1 MFGKYSFDALEEMVN
16 DPLPK
21 TQRIL
26 DIDRKINGR
35 MEDDEVREFIQTVC
49 HIQTISDVQQMPR
62 NRRNEVL
69 KLILEYGASIRQ
81 ISRVTGISR
90 GIIGKLN
97 G

>member
-1 MFGKYSFDALEEMVN
+1 MLEELVN

-35 MEDDEVREFIQTVC
+35 LDDDEIREFIQSVC
-49 HIQTISDVQQMPR
+49 HIETISDLQQLPR

-69 KLILEYGASIRQ
+69 KLILEYGGSIRQ
-81 ISRVTGISR
+81 ISRVTGVSR
-90 GIIGKLN
+90 GVISKL
-97 G
+97 